1 MNRPSFFVQ
10 RQTKNQLVQIVIVC
24 QNTTMTTDDRRKRKR
39 IPLPPTAS
47 TPPKKRPTKATDE
60 LQEHNDLL
68 KGMSSPA
75 QLVASRHGMYTL
87 STVAKLVGRSPIT
100 VRRWLRYEEC
110 PKPSHTV
117 PYNAYE
123 MQLFNDDDV
132 ALLKEWADAM
142 RPGPKRVTSMR
153 TKRRRPNEPFFREA
167 ETKSRYY
174 NTTKTLMPRKETPVE
189 YWAKQRGMTVEEVQ
203 HSTGTNIV
211 TVQRIVPIDT
221 DRRIVK
227 PNIPK
232 QRGTPE
238 KRVKSV
244 TPPRRGRKKA

>member
-1 MNRPSFFVQ
+1 
-10 RQTKNQLVQIVIVC
+10 
-24 QNTTMTTDDRRKRKR
+24 MTTEERPKRKR
-39 IPLPPTAS
+39 IEA
-47 TPPKKRPTKATDE
+47 TPAPKRRRPAKSTDE

-87 STVAKLVGRSPIT
+87 STVAKLVGRTPVT

-123 MQLFNDDDV
+123 MQLFTDDDV

-153 TKRRRPNEPFFREA
+153 TVRRRPNQPFFREA

-174 NTTKTLMPRKETPVE
+174 NTTKTLLPRKETPVE
-189 YWAKQRGMTVEEVQ
+189 YWAKQRGMEVVEEKRF
-203 HSTGTNIV
+203 TGTNTV
-211 TVQRIVPIDT
+211 TVQRMVPIDAN
-221 DRRIVK
+221 RRIVEPNVAKK
-227 PNIPK
+227 PRK
-232 QRGTPE
+232 LE
-238 KRVKSV
+238 
-244 TPPRRGRKKA
+244 RRKVDG